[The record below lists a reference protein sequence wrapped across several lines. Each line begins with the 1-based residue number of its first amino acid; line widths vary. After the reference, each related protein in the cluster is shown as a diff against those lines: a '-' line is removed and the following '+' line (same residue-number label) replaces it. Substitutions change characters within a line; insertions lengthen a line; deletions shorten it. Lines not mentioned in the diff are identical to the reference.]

1 MKDPTDQSIGR
12 SVGVRRSVC
21 CVPLGAGC
29 YGLWV
34 AAFRRQGVAFQVALK
49 DSPHEEFEGT

>member
-1 MKDPTDQSIGR
+1 MKDPTDKSVGR

-21 CVPLGAGC
+21 WV
-29 YGLWV
+29 LWE

-49 DSPHEEFEGT
+49 DSPHEEFAGT